1 MLSHPWRL
9 SRLLSD
15 SWNVWQSLEC
25 GMTTAL
31 RKCPGQITGEK
42 FETQLTFRKPT
53 AKGKLCSYPLRQ
65 KKTKNKNKSKSPP
78 QDMLLIFPKCWRNV
92 NQNDNGKSN
101 FTTHNGHH
109 HKSTKN
115 KFGREPG
122 GKRIIL
128 SCWWEDA
135 MASASIMHSL
145 WMTGKKLSRGT
156 KPRIWEKPI
165 SWENHVVVLNT
176 ALWFENIY
184 LIYSY
189 KHSRKSRRKA

>member
-1 MLSHPWRL
+1 MMR
-9 SRLLSD
+9 
-15 SWNVWQSLEC
+15 
-25 GMTTAL
+25 
-31 RKCPGQITGEK
+31 
-42 FETQLTFRKPT
+42 
-53 AKGKLCSYPLRQ
+53 
-65 KKTKNKNKSKSPP
+65 
-78 QDMLLIFPKCWRNV
+78 IFPKCWRNV

-115 KFGREPG
+115 KFGRKPG

-128 SCWWEDA
+128 SCWWEDT

-145 WMTGKKLSRGT
+145 WMTGKTLSRGT

-176 ALWFENIY
+176 ALQFENIY
-184 LIYSY
+184 LMYSY
-189 KHSRKSRRKA
+189 KYSRKSRRKDEQNENRIFLTTEDLRSFLAWDYLKKQNLDLLL